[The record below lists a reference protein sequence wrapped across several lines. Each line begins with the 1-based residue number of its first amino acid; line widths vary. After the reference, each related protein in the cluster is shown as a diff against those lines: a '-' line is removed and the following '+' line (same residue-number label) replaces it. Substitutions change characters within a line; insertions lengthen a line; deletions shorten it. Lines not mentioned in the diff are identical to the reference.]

1 MNRTEYNE
9 LLDDIMNEIEERGG
23 NFQNLYG
30 GDEET
35 IKNARLIASVAIF
48 AVDRYY
54 AKLTRMKLEH
64 PNI

>member
-9 LLDDIMNEIEERGG
+9 LLEDIMSEIKEKDG
-23 NFQNLYG
+23 NFQALYG

-35 IKNARLIASVAIF
+35 IENARRIASVAIF